1 MVMSN
6 EWRVWVRVGGGRHDS
21 MAGRWV
27 MEVLLIVALGHDIYR
42 ENTRS
47 YGFATHIWE
56 TGGRDF
62 DRVEM
67 VRMRRAGV
75 CGRGG
80 SGDGG
85 RRLGEEAG
93 CGMHV

>member
-1 MVMSN
+1 MGVEGSMVMSN
-6 EWRVWVRVGGGRHDS
+6 EWRVWVRGGGGRHDS

-27 MEVLLIVALGHDIYR
+27 MEVLFIVALGHDIYR

-62 DRVEM
+62 ARVETAS
-67 VRMRRAGV
+67 R
-75 CGRGG
+75 
-80 SGDGG
+80 
-85 RRLGEEAG
+85 
-93 CGMHV
+93 

>member
-1 MVMSN
+1 MGVEGSMVMSN

-56 TGGRDF
+56 TRSRGF
-62 DRVEM
+62 ARVDI
-67 VRMRRAGV
+67 VRR
-75 CGRGG
+75 
-80 SGDGG
+80 
-85 RRLGEEAG
+85 
-93 CGMHV
+93 

>member
-1 MVMSN
+1 
-6 EWRVWVRVGGGRHDS
+6 
-21 MAGRWV
+21 

-42 ENTRS
+42 EGTRS

-62 DRVEM
+62 ERVEM

-75 CGRGG
+75 W
-80 SGDGG
+80 
-85 RRLGEEAG
+85 
-93 CGMHV
+93 